1 MFGRIKDEL
10 VSSLR
15 RCDIGW
21 IWLPR
26 FDWRQQI
33 FTLNQNL
40 SPSIDRN
47 PAVIFNMHFQNNDQ
61 CLVKY
66 CRCHMILKTVRKW
79 IANVEMPYHC
89 LLDRKNAIIFLLWK
103 GHLTFSAKDKT
114 LFWFAASL
122 YICDPNFDIK
132 ANNILVKQR
141 ICSSK
146 KAEYHPLSR
155 CWVVLSFR
163 SGLVTGYVLSLH

>member
-1 MFGRIKDEL
+1 MSNMTWNMTWNLEKTHDMGVK
-10 VSSLR
+10 
-15 RCDIGW
+15 CC
-21 IWLPR
+21 IW
-26 FDWRQQI
+26 DGCQI
-33 FTLNQNL
+33 
-40 SPSIDRN
+40 
-47 PAVIFNMHFQNNDQ
+47 
-61 CLVKY
+61 
-66 CRCHMILKTVRKW
+66 
-79 IANVEMPYHC
+79 
-89 LLDRKNAIIFLLWK
+89 WK

-163 SGLVTGYVLSLH
+163 SGLVTECVLSSDQFLFCWQNSFFPSKIWNVQLSVLGQRLMQVWVTGFRHQKF